1 MEGADSLK
9 ERNKAMTGVLVAT
22 RSVRLS
28 VYDFQAHDT
37 EDIRQALVKR
47 SGLNVDNRGGLL
59 GKKLYAYFD
68 DVDSAN
74 AAASNAVRIIY
85 CRTRVRRGTF
95 DVTHLARDTRT
106 ASTDV

>member
-9 ERNKAMTGVLVAT
+9 ERNKAMTDALLAKKPVKLI
-22 RSVRLS
+22 
-28 VYDFQAHDT
+28 VYDCLGGEKFEH
-37 EDIRQALVKR
+37 VKTMLTVR
-47 SGLNVDNRGGLL
+47 SGLNVDRGGLVL
-59 GKKLYAYFD
+59 KKLYAYFD

-95 DVTHLARDTRT
+95 DVTHLVRDTRT
-106 ASTDV
+106 A